1 MLNVLVVCVCIV
13 KKNIFN
19 KLESTWKKK
28 KKKVELLNLQ
38 LGVVTCFISSQG
50 TEDKKII
57 LASCLC
63 FPDMINIFHFIILCN
78 WYFYWFNLIFMFH
91 TYSSLNIIL
100 FDNLI
105 NGFVELL
112 SSDFIFQKMA
122 TSKKYKS

>member
-1 MLNVLVVCVCIV
+1 MKNLREYVERACCLRMYRKKKYFYQTRINV
-13 KKNIFN
+13 
-19 KLESTWKKK
+19 K

-78 WYFYWFNLIFMFH
+78 
-91 TYSSLNIIL
+91 
-100 FDNLI
+100 
-105 NGFVELL
+105 
-112 SSDFIFQKMA
+112 
-122 TSKKYKS
+122 